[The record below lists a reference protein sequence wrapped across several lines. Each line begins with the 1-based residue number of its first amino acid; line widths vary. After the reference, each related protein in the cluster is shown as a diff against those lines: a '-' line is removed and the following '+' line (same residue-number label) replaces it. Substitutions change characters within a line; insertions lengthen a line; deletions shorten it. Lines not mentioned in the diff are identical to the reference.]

1 MQGPDR
7 DGGEFLPAVT
17 EGEPSGQSPEA
28 SADRSFISVRASSGM
43 PYLHQLRAS
52 LVFKCRSIPV
62 SLQASHDWHLRHLW
76 AGQIKCVTC
85 LGSAWLLQNAI
96 DSSAKYMMQNEVIGV
111 PRPSTASIVTF
122 LCVEAKHHLAVD
134 PREFLLCIR

>member
-1 MQGPDR
+1 MLSPRRRLERLCHHTAYACAAITDTPSNHVQGPDR

-62 SLQASHDWHLRHLW
+62 SLQ
-76 AGQIKCVTC
+76 G
-85 LGSAWLLQNAI
+85 
-96 DSSAKYMMQNEVIGV
+96 
-111 PRPSTASIVTF
+111 
-122 LCVEAKHHLAVD
+122 
-134 PREFLLCIR
+134 